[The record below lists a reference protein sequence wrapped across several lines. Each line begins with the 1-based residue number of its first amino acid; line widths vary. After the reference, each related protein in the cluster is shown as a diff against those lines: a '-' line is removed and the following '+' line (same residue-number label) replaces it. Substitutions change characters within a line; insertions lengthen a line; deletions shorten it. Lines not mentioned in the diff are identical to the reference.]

1 MSSLPPLAGM
11 PENAQNF
18 NFLPNQSDAFSLVF
32 WSQRNP
38 ALELFLR
45 LHPIGLARFP
55 PTEFEFWMVE
65 SAWSMDFIFSY
76 FFTIDFILEVG
87 SGVEG
92 GETDAF
98 SIGSSSLMQ
107 L

>member
-1 MSSLPPLAGM
+1 M

-65 SAWSMDFIFSY
+65 SAWSMNFIFSN
-76 FFTIDFILEVG
+76 FFTIDFVLEVG
-87 SGVEG
+87 SGVVGEG
-92 GETDAF
+92 TDAF
-98 SIGSSSLMQ
+98 FIGSCSLK
-107 L
+107 